1 MQIAQFE
8 RLKQLVKQC
17 TEQVYS
23 LKLDNNK
30 LKQEN
35 ERLKEQIT
43 GINLKLPK
51 NVTEKYKTLEQEN
64 IKLRDKQQ
72 IITSR
77 LVILL
82 DRVKALAG
90 GVES

>member
-1 MQIAQFE
+1 MQIAQFD
-8 RLKQLVKQC
+8 RLKQLVKEC
-17 TEQVYS
+17 TEQLYS

-30 LKQEN
+30 LKREN

-43 GINLKLPK
+43 GINVKLPK

-64 IKLRDKQQ
+64 IKLRDEQQ

>member
-1 MQIAQFE
+1 MQIAQFD
-8 RLKQLVKQC
+8 RLKQLVKEC
-17 TEQVYS
+17 TEQIYS

-30 LKQEN
+30 LKREN

-43 GINLKLPK
+43 GINVKLPK

-64 IKLRDKQQ
+64 IKLRDEQQ

>member
-1 MQIAQFE
+1 MQIAQFD
-8 RLKQLVKQC
+8 RLKQLVKEC
-17 TEQVYS
+17 TEQIYS

-30 LKQEN
+30 LKREN
-35 ERLKEQIT
+35 ERLREQIA
-43 GINLKLPK
+43 GINVKLPK
-51 NVTEKYKTLEQEN
+51 KVTEKYKTLEQEN
-64 IKLRDKQQ
+64 IKLRDEQQ

-82 DRVKALAG
+82 DRVKSLTG

>member
-1 MQIAQFE
+1 MQIAQFD
-8 RLKQLVKQC
+8 RLKQLVKEC
-17 TEQVYS
+17 TELIYS
-23 LKLDNNK
+23 LKLDNSK
-30 LKQEN
+30 LKREN

-43 GINLKLPK
+43 GINVKLPK
-51 NVTEKYKTLEQEN
+51 NVTEKYKILEQEN

-77 LVILL
+77 LVVLL

>member
-1 MQIAQFE
+1 MQIAQFD
-8 RLKQLVKQC
+8 RLKQLVKEC
-17 TEQVYS
+17 TEQLYS

-30 LKQEN
+30 LKREN

-43 GINLKLPK
+43 GINVKLPK
-51 NVTEKYKTLEQEN
+51 NVTEKYKNLEQEN
-64 IKLRDKQQ
+64 IKLRDEQQ